1 MNVLM
6 LKSPTGSLV
15 PSSPEEQDQLKRFK
29 AGSVIRCHISEMR
42 NGKFHRKGMTLLHL
56 CYDRFKENVEPAEY
70 NGRQAAACFE
80 TYRKNFVVMAGH
92 YDVVFDFYGNAV
104 PEAHSLSFARCTES
118 EFEVIYSSL
127 IDCALKHAYGE
138 GMSEDALR
146 ELVDRI
152 LAYA

>member
-42 NGKFHRKGMTLLHL
+42 NGKFHRKGFTLLHL
-56 CYDRFKENVEPAEY
+56 CYDRFKENVEPMEY
-70 NGRQAAACFE
+70 KGQQATACFDTWRE
-80 TYRKNFVVMAGH
+80 QFIILAGH
-92 YDVVFDFYGNAV
+92 YDVVFDISGKLRLKAK
-104 PEAHSLSFARCTES
+104 SLSFASCSES

-138 GMSEDALR
+138 GMQEAELR
-146 ELVDRI
+146 DLVDKI